1 MQKSM
6 LSVHVFCLAIVVAIT
21 VIAIIIM
28 NYVQNI
34 WVHICKKYSDNNKNA
49 GMGKGKREDIAE
61 IYKGF
66 IAYQAKV

>member
-21 VIAIIIM
+21 VIIIM
-28 NYVQNI
+28 NYV
-34 WVHICKKYSDNNKNA
+34 HMYKKDSDNNKNA
-49 GMGKGKREDIAE
+49 GMEKGKREDIAE

>member
-1 MQKSM
+1 MQKSL

-28 NYVQNI
+28 NYV
-34 WVHICKKYSDNNKNA
+34 HIYKKESDNNKNA
-49 GMGKGKREDIAE
+49 GMEKRKGEDIAE

-66 IAYQAKV
+66 IACQAKV

>member
-1 MQKSM
+1 M

-21 VIAIIIM
+21 VIIIM
-28 NYVQNI
+28 NYV
-34 WVHICKKYSDNNKNA
+34 HMYKKDSDNNKNA
-49 GMGKGKREDIAE
+49 GMEKGKREDIAE